1 MNNFNDNQSSDGSI
15 IRSIMIEQEEK
26 ERVSYDPLMV
36 IIASVNTLKDRERE
50 VVIERYGLENGEK
63 ATLDAIGKKFNVTR
77 ERVRQIESAAIA
89 KLSQKKSRD
98 LHNLIRAINSHIV
111 ASGGA
116 VSVEE
121 VAEYFKMDR
130 DGREGLEISA
140 LRLIMAV
147 NAEVEELE
155 NSEIVKHGWKLKEI
169 PSKMIIDT
177 LKVAE
182 KLMLGFGEPVK
193 LSAIWEKF
201 QESNEY
207 KEYSETL
214 TPSVF
219 AGLLKVGE
227 KMAATEDSKWGLTSW
242 PTVVPKRIRDKV
254 FVVLEKAGK
263 PLHFR
268 EISEKINKM
277 FEGKPVLSRTVHNEL
292 IGDKRFVL
300 VGRGIYG
307 LKEMGFSAGVVA
319 DVIADVLKESAEPL
333 STDQIVEEVMK
344 SRQVKRN
351 TVIANLQNKSKF
363 KKVGKGLYTVA

>member
-1 MNNFNDNQSSDGSI
+1 MNNYNDNQNSDGSI

-50 VVIERYGLENGEK
+50 VIIERYGLENGEK
-63 ATLDAIGKKFNVTR
+63 ATLDAIGKKFSVTR
-77 ERVRQIESAAIA
+77 ERVRQIESAAVA

-98 LHNLIRAINSHIV
+98 LHNLIRSINSHIV

-116 VSVEE
+116 VSVDE
-121 VAEYFKMDR
+121 VSEYFKMDR

-147 NAEVEELE
+147 NSEVEELE
-155 NSEIVKHGWKLKEI
+155 KSDIIKQGWKLKEV
-169 PSKMIIDT
+169 SNKMIVNT
-177 LKVAE
+177 LKVTE
-182 KLMLGFGEPVK
+182 KLLLQAKEPVK
-193 LSAIWEKF
+193 LNELWEKF
-201 QESNEY
+201 QESSEY

-227 KMAATEDSKWGLTSW
+227 KMAATEDGKWGMTAW

-268 EISEKINKM
+268 DISERINKM

-307 LKEMGFSAGVVA
+307 LTEMGFTTGVVA
-319 DVIADVLKESAEPL
+319 DVIVDVLKQSTDPL